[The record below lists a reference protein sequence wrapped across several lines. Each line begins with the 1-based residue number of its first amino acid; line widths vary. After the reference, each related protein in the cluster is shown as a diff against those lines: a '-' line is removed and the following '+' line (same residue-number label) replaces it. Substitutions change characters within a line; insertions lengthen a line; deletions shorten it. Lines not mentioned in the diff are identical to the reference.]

1 MSSHILGAIRIE
13 NRRQKKSADSVDFC
27 SVFVWVNRHA
37 RPIVLGTP
45 YGEHLR
51 LNEFEEFYKAGK
63 EDETR

>member
-13 NRRQKKSADSVDFC
+13 IRRQKKSADSVDFC

-37 RPIVLGTP
+37 RPI
-45 YGEHLR
+45 EHLR